1 MPGARTVLSGRITIS
16 ELLDKVVRAPFPEPA
31 SMRSPSFRTSS
42 VLLVLL
48 SLSIGWGIRG
58 NYGHEA
64 GAMIPG
70 ALAAIAAALMSG
82 REDWR
87 RRVPYF
93 AFFGALGW
101 AFGGSISYMHPP
113 SYTETGHLATQ
124 VYGFFSTFF
133 EAFLWAGLGGA
144 ATAYAAVEDRE
155 KLTAIFRPLMWVFG
169 FWAVQYII
177 QDTPF
182 DFQDRLFAAFGA
194 DRTDFRQRD
203 PLYWLDSEWLEA
215 GLALAALCAFD
226 LWDRRF
232 NKFGHLALFT
242 LGGAAVGWGIHQL
255 LMALGWQAAVVGAL
269 VHPQG
274 DLTLLDPA
282 TGAPK
287 FAAED
292 MVTNWAVIF
301 SQLGAHSG
309 WVFGAIAGI
318 AVYFWRYGAWR
329 SGSALLIRM
338 ALWSMTVFLIGPVLL
353 SNLPLFQG
361 VGGFRLTPPRGDSW
375 ANILGCYIGL
385 VLYFQ
390 KTGQKPVVFAAVLS
404 GAFGGLALTTAQF
417 VKVLCYS
424 PGNPRLTDNPVVI
437 EFWKHWRSANWHSIA
452 LEQFA
457 GFLYG
462 LAIVIPLGVLAA
474 RLPVRRDEPR
484 IRPWTEIFA
493 VVFVF
498 NILAYVNIVKNVRDW
513 TGPRKIGEGVFHAVA
528 EFLRSPLFGNI
539 TLSAWTWFTLM
550 WLAFTACT
558 VWVLARHR
566 KQPVALIPTTW
577 LGKGQL
583 LYLMFLWLIV
593 IANFTKA
600 VVAFS
605 AGRIATEGMVMFNAL
620 ICTVLILGYAQ
631 PQDETPEIRKANFN
645 LLIRKSVIWLVAL
658 LVATTVLYT
667 TGVRA
672 LYGNQW
678 TGWGGNNLRFGP
690 NADWRVKPL
699 LKSKRHN

>member
-1 MPGARTVLSGRITIS
+1 MTA
-16 ELLDKVVRAPFPEPA
+16 
-31 SMRSPSFRTSS
+31 PSFRRSS

-70 ALAAIAAALMSG
+70 ALAAIAAALTSG

-87 RRVPYF
+87 RRVPFF

-124 VYGFFSTFF
+124 VYGFFATFF

-144 ATAYAAVEDRE
+144 ATAYAAVEERE
-155 KLTAIFRPLMWVFG
+155 KLTAIFRPLLWVFG
-169 FWAVQYII
+169 FWAVQYIV

-182 DFQDRLFAAFGA
+182 DFQNRLFAAFGA

-215 GLALAALCAFD
+215 VLALLALCAFD

-232 NKFGHLALFT
+232 GKFGYLVLLA
-242 LGGAAVGWGIHQL
+242 LGGAAVGWGIQEL
-255 LMALGWQAAVVGAL
+255 LGVTGLQSAVVSAL

-287 FAAED
+287 FAAAD
-292 MVTNWAVIF
+292 MVTNWPILF
-301 SQLGAHSG
+301 SQFTAHLG
-309 WVFGAIAGI
+309 WLFGVGIGI
-318 AVYFWRYGAWR
+318 AIYFWRHGAWR
-329 SGSALLIRM
+329 SGSALLVRM
-338 ALWSMTVFLIGPVLL
+338 ALWSLLVFLVGPVLL
-353 SNLPLFQG
+353 SNLPVFHS
-361 VGGFRLTPPRGDSW
+361 VGGFRLTPPRGESW

-385 VLYFQ
+385 LLYFR
-390 KTGQKPVVFAAVLS
+390 KTGQKPVIFAALLA
-404 GAFGGLALTTAQF
+404 GALGGLALTTAQF
-417 VKVLCYS
+417 VKVLCYT
-424 PGNPRLTDNPVVI
+424 PGNPRLTNNPAVI
-437 EFWKHWRSANWHSIA
+437 EFWQHWRSANWHSIA

-462 LAIVIPLGVLAA
+462 LAILIPLGLLAV
-474 RLPVRRDEPR
+474 RLPVRCDEPR
-484 IRPWTEIFA
+484 VRPWTEIFA

-498 NILAYVNIVKNVRDW
+498 NIVAYINIVKNVEDW
-513 TGPRKIGEGVFHAVA
+513 TSARVVGQGVFRSVA
-528 EFLRSPLFGNI
+528 EFLRAPLFGNFA
-539 TLSAWTWFTLM
+539 LSAWTWFTLM
-550 WLAFTACT
+550 WVAFTACT
-558 VWVLARHR
+558 VWVLVRHR
-566 KQPVALIPTTW
+566 QHPVALIPSSW

-583 LYLMFLWLIV
+583 LYLLFLWLIV

-605 AGRIATEGMVMFNAL
+605 HGRIATEGTTMFNAL
-620 ICTVLILGYAQ
+620 VCTLLLLGYAR
-631 PQDETPEIRKANFN
+631 PRDETPKIREADFG
-645 LLIRKSVIWLVAL
+645 LLIRRATVWLAIL
-658 LVATTVLYT
+658 LVATTALYT
-667 TGVRA
+667 TGIRA

-690 NADWRVKPL
+690 EADWRVKPL
-699 LKSKRHN
+699 LKTKRHN

>member
-1 MPGARTVLSGRITIS
+1 MKP
-16 ELLDKVVRAPFPEPA
+16 
-31 SMRSPSFRTSS
+31 PSFRTAS

-70 ALAAIAAALMSG
+70 ALAGIAAALMSG

-87 RRVPYF
+87 RRVPFF

-124 VYGFFSTFF
+124 VFGFFATFF

-144 ATAYAAVEDRE
+144 ATAYAAVEDRD
-155 KLTAIFRPLMWVFG
+155 KLTAIFRPLIWVFG
-169 FWAVQYII
+169 FWTVQYII

-182 DFQDRLFAAFGA
+182 DLQDRLFTAFGA

-215 GLALAALCAFD
+215 VLALMALCAFD

-232 NKFGHLALFT
+232 RKFGHLVAFA
-242 LGGAAVGWGIHQL
+242 LGGAAMGWGIQQL
-255 LMALGWQAAVVGAL
+255 LAATGWQTFMSNGL

-274 DLTLLDPA
+274 DLALLDPA

-287 FAAED
+287 FLPAD
-292 MVTNWAVIF
+292 MLTNWPGLFA
-301 SQLGAHSG
+301 QLGAHLG
-309 WVFGAIAGI
+309 WIFGGVAGI
-318 AVYFWRYGAWR
+318 AIYFRRYGAWR
-329 SGSALLIRM
+329 SGAALLVRM
-338 ALWSMTVFLIGPVLL
+338 ASWSLIVFLVGPVLL
-353 SNLPLFQG
+353 SNLPLFQS

-385 VLYFQ
+385 ILHFR
-390 KTGQKPVVFAAVLS
+390 KSGQKPVVFAALLA
-404 GAFGGLALTTAQF
+404 GALGGLALTTAQF

-424 PGNPRLTDNPVVI
+424 FGNPRLTDNPTVI

-462 LAIVIPLGVLAA
+462 LAIVIPLGMLAS
-474 RLPVRRDEPR
+474 RLPVRRAEPR
-484 IRPWTEIFA
+484 VRPWTEIFA

-498 NILAYVNIVKNVRDW
+498 NIVAYINLVKNVRDW
-513 TGPRKIGEGVFHAVA
+513 TETRRVGPGVFHSVP
-528 EFLRSPLFGNI
+528 EFLRGPLFGNFSF
-539 TLSAWTWFTLM
+539 SAWTWFTLM

-566 KQPVALIPTTW
+566 QQPIALIPSTW

-593 IANFTKA
+593 IGNFTKA

-605 AGRIATEGMVMFNAL
+605 DGRIATEGATMFNAL
-620 ICTVLILGYAQ
+620 ICTVLLLGFGRQ
-631 PQDETPEIRKANFN
+631 PDQTPVIREADFGV
-645 LLIRKSVIWLVAL
+645 LVRKSAGWLVAL
-658 LVATTVLYT
+658 LVATMTCYT
-667 TGVRA
+667 AGIRA

-678 TGWGGNNLRFGP
+678 TGWGGNNLRFGE

-699 LKSKRHN
+699 LKSKKHN

>member
-1 MPGARTVLSGRITIS
+1 MNQIAVSR
-16 ELLDKVVRAPFPEPA
+16 
-31 SMRSPSFRTSS
+31 MPSFRTSS
-42 VLLVLL
+42 ILLVLL

-64 GAMIPG
+64 GAMIAG
-70 ALAAIAAALMSG
+70 TLAAMAAALMSG

-87 RRVPYF
+87 QRLPYF

-101 AFGGSISYMHPP
+101 GFGGSISYMLPP

-124 VYGFFSTFF
+124 VYGFFATFF

-144 ATAYAAVEDRE
+144 ATAYAAVEERE
-155 KLTAIFRPLMWVFG
+155 KLTAIFRPLLWVFG
-169 FWAVQYII
+169 IWAVQYVI

-215 GLALAALCAFD
+215 LLALAALCAFD

-232 NKFGHLALFT
+232 SKFRQLVLFT
-242 LGGAAVGWGIHQL
+242 LGGAAIGWGIQQL
-255 LMALGWQAAVVGAL
+255 LAATGLQNALVSAL

-282 TGAPK
+282 TNAPK
-287 FAAED
+287 FAAAD
-292 MVTNWAVIF
+292 MLTNWPSSFAR
-301 SQLGAHSG
+301 LGTHLG
-309 WVFGAIAGI
+309 WIFGAIGG
-318 AVYFWRYGAWR
+318 VVFYFRRYGAWR
-329 SGSALLIRM
+329 SGSALLVRM
-338 ALWSMTVFLIGPVLL
+338 ALWSMIVFLVGPVLL
-353 SNLPLFQG
+353 SNLPVFQS

-385 VLYFQ
+385 ILHFR
-390 KTGQKPVVFAAVLS
+390 KTGQKPVVFAALLS

-417 VKVLCYS
+417 FKVLCYS
-424 PGNPRLTDNPVVI
+424 LGNPRLTENPAVI
-437 EFWKHWRSANWHSIA
+437 EFWKHWRSANWHSLA

-457 GFLYG
+457 GLLYG
-462 LAIVIPLGVLAA
+462 LAIVIPLGILAT
-474 RLPVRRDEPR
+474 RLPVRREEPR
-484 IRPWTEIFA
+484 VRPWTEIFA

-498 NILAYVNIVKNVRDW
+498 NILAYINIVKNVRDW
-513 TGPRKIGEGVFHAVA
+513 TAAHRVGPDVFRSVA
-528 EFLRSPLFGNI
+528 EFLRAPLIGNI
-539 TLSAWTWFTLM
+539 NLSAWTWFTLM
-550 WLAFTACT
+550 WLAFTAGT

-566 KQPVALIPTTW
+566 KQPVALLPPTW

-600 VVAFS
+600 LVSFS
-605 AGRIATEGMVMFNAL
+605 DGRIATEGTTMFNAL
-620 ICTVLILGYAQ
+620 ICTVLILGFAR
-631 PQDETPEIRKANFN
+631 PQDETPPIREGDFGV
-645 LLIRKSVIWLVAL
+645 LVRKSVAWLGIM
-658 LVATTVLYT
+658 LVATMMLYAM
-667 TGVRA
+667 GIRA

-678 TGWGGNNLRFGP
+678 TGWGGNNLRFGE

-699 LKSKRHN
+699 LKSKKHN